1 MNTLVLV
8 EFFVLGTVVGF
19 LVLATPVFVIIGLR
33 EATKG
38 AQQTSPYSKSGAAFV
53 VITALLHPKM
63 WLSLGL
69 IAFGVY
75 YLISHTLSA
84 SALSFTWGVAAGTPI
99 FGAILLYGQRRRKRR
114 ALAKGNASSHVA

>member
-8 EFFVLGTVVGF
+8 EFFVLGAFVGF
-19 LVLATPVFVIIGLR
+19 LVLATPVFLIIGLR
-33 EATKG
+33 EATKDSG
-38 AQQTSPYSKSGAAFV
+38 QASPHSKSGAALV

-75 YLISHTLSA
+75 YLTSHALNA
-84 SALSFTWGVAAGTPI
+84 SVLSFAWGVAVGTPI
-99 FGAILLYGQRRRKRR
+99 NGAIVLFGQRRRKRR